1 MSKQIIRIILDGKP
15 IGTKPLFEN
24 DSLTTIREKIQDK
37 TKDYSDYIFVDKN
50 GENISK
56 ENEKDYNL
64 ENICE
69 SKTIKL
75 KSLETSNSGINVIL
89 NDSKKFSINCSNS
102 QKLNVVRGLIKNK
115 IQDDFL
121 FLDQEGYE
129 VSKEDENDYSV
140 EDILKDESIKIKGN
154 NSIIKTSEEPKKV
167 NENNMNNKKEISKKK
182 KLIMIFHNLR
192 YWKKEMI

>member
-1 MSKQIIRIILDGKP
+1 MSKPIIKLILDGKP

-24 DSLTTIREKIQDK
+24 DNLTTIREKIQDK

-64 ENICE
+64 NNICE
-69 SKTIKL
+69 SKTIQL

-89 NDSKKFSINCSNS
+89 NDSKQFSINCSNS
-102 QKLNVVRGLIKNK
+102 QNLNVVRGLINNS

-121 FLDQEGYE
+121 FLDQDGNT
-129 VSKEDENDYSV
+129 VSKTDENDYSV
-140 EDILKDESIKIKGN
+140 EDILNNASIKIKGN
-154 NSIIKTSEEPKKV
+154 NSTIKTSDEPKIV
-167 NENNMNNKKEISKKK
+167 NDNNINNKKEISKKK
-182 KLIMIFHNLR
+182 KN
-192 YWKKEMI
+192 